1 MNAMQKA
8 LAAKGYEIVL
18 KVSKKGMKPEKEA
31 DFSEI
36 ICEVK
41 KCLEKLSP

>member
-1 MNAMQKA
+1 MNAMEKA
-8 LAAKGYEIVL
+8 LAAKGYETVL

-36 ICEVK
+36 LSEVK
-41 KCLEKLSP
+41 KRLEKLSP